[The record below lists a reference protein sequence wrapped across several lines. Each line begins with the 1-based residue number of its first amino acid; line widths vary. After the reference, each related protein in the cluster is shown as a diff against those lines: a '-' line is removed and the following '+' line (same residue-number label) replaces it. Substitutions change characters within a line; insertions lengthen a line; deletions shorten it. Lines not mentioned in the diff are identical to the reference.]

1 MEELKRG
8 LFFLVASG
16 VTVWSFLVPD
26 APGFNSPEFAR
37 IFFWHFPCP
46 MMLTGLL
53 FTAVWC
59 AYKAL
64 ATPAEAG
71 GTARAAW
78 DVRSVAALELGLVF
92 ALLTM
97 LSGILF
103 SKVQWG
109 AWWSND
115 PRQTSFLLAML
126 FYGAYFAVRAAF
138 PDPEKRAANSAAY
151 LFATILP
158 QIFLIF
164 VYPRLPQVMSL
175 HPSSTIMQGQLHGG
189 YLYVILAMLGVVGTL
204 TVWLYRLRVRAGLL
218 LLRDSD
224 GTLETPRRR
233 SGPRVVARS
242 VPLPSEGGADG

>member
-1 MEELKRG
+1 MLIAG
-8 LFFLVASG
+8 V

-26 APGFNSPEFAR
+26 APGFASPEFAR

-46 MMLTGLL
+46 IMLTGLL
-53 FTAVWC
+53 FAAVWSG
-59 AYKAL
+59 YRYL
-64 ATPAEAG
+64 AGPSERIATISRGLPGGLGRFVRMLSGVDTPN
-71 GTARAAW
+71 RLVW

-97 LSGILF
+97 FSGILF

-138 PDPEKRAANSAAY
+138 ADPEKRAANSAAY
-151 LFATILP
+151 LFATIMP
-158 QIFLIF
+158 QVFLIF
-164 VYPRLPQVMSL
+164 VYPRLPQVTSL

-189 YLYVILAMLGVVGTL
+189 YRLGDPRDARRGGRAHRLALPAP
-204 TVWLYRLRVRAGLL
+204 RACGA
-218 LLRDSD
+218 
-224 GTLETPRRR
+224 TPH
-233 SGPRVVARS
+233 P
-242 VPLPSEGGADG
+242 